1 MIYTKEKKVTLSFS
15 VQSEHNTLHYVLQ
28 KPAVPYQKETPTKAR
43 ISHSAI
49 ANHSHMLVIG
59 VWLVEKC
66 SLGHCFAAR
75 ASISF

>member
-1 MIYTKEKKVTLSFS
+1 MIYTKEKSPLVFP

-49 ANHSHMLVIG
+49 ANHNHMLVIG
-59 VWLVEKC
+59 VWLAEKC
-66 SLGHCFAAR
+66 SLVHCFAAR